1 MPKWNPFFG
10 HLLVVNDI
18 FKARNLPP
26 DIQRPE
32 LFRILSEGFDES
44 ESLYYVDL
52 WPFISPLLLVS
63 SPNYAIQAC
72 QQHELGKPDD
82 LVPFLHPIAGGN
94 SIFTANG
101 EDSKRTRSLF
111 SSGFNSSYV
120 LNQTTHIVQEAEVF
134 VQILRNYAKNG
145 DIIQLDKV
153 TLNYM
158 MDVSGAMTL

>member
-1 MPKWNPFFG
+1 MPKWNPLFG
-10 HLLVVNDI
+10 HLLVINDI

-32 LFRILSEGFDES
+32 LFRILSEDFQES
-44 ESLYYVDL
+44 DSLYYVDL

-72 QQHELGKPDD
+72 QQHDLGKPDD

-94 SIFTANG
+94 SVFTANG

-111 SSGFNSSYV
+111 SSAFNSSYV
-120 LNQTTHIVQEAEVF
+120 LNQTTHIVQEAEEYVK
-134 VQILRNYAKNG
+134 VLREHAKSG
-145 DIIQLDKV
+145 SIFQLDEV
-153 TLNYM
+153 TMDYM